1 MSRRNPVRASPG
13 LPRCRRLVGTGC
25 ALWLLS
31 LIVAAPSARADG
43 PWGATLGVTS
53 NYILRGVS
61 QTYGGAAV
69 QLGGSFQSPLGWF
82 AGAWGSNVDPYPS
95 GISSTELDLYAG
107 FAHAISNDFTAR
119 ATYTHY
125 SYLHDP
131 RPTRYDYNELALTA
145 AYVDRVALTLSYVP
159 DGTVY
164 SRLGL
169 ARDRPTFALE
179 ANGRWPL
186 GQGFA
191 LTGGAGYYDLNHQ
204 FGVEYWAGS
213 VGLAYT
219 TRHLEIDVARYFTD
233 HTVERL
239 YEDGS
244 ANGVVA
250 VSAVLRF

>member
-1 MSRRNPVRASPG
+1 VIRRIPVQTSPG
-13 LPRCRRLVGTGC
+13 LLRFRRLVGPGC
-25 ALWLLS
+25 AAWLLAG
-31 LIVAAPSARADG
+31 LCAVPVARADG
-43 PWGATLGVTS
+43 GFAATLGATS

-69 QLGGSFQSPLGWF
+69 QLGASYQSPLGWF

-95 GISSTELDLYAG
+95 GISSTELDVYAG
-107 FAHAISNDFTAR
+107 FAHAISTDFTAR

-145 AYVDRVALTLSYVP
+145 TYIDRLSLTFSYVP

-169 ARDRPTFALE
+169 ARDKPAFALE
-179 ANGRWPL
+179 ANGRWPI
-186 GQGFA
+186 GQYFA
-191 LTGGAGYYDLNHQ
+191 VTGGGGFYDLRRQ

-213 VGLAYT
+213 VGVAYT
-219 TRHLEIDVARYFTD
+219 VRRLEIDLARYFTD
-233 HTVERL
+233 HTVQRL

-244 ANGVVA
+244 ADGVLA
-250 VSAVLRF
+250 VSAVFRF